1 MIINPNVEVAQP
13 MKIID
18 MSNKSSAK
26 AYLTRDPKDTH
37 SKSEMDAV
45 LRAINYTKLVKQQ
58 ESLDRMN
65 EEEVMERPLPGHGTF
80 KWEYRRFVV
89 WPKN

>member
-1 MIINPNVEVAQP
+1 MILNTNTTELKP
-13 MKIID
+13 MKVID

-45 LRAINYTKLVKQQ
+45 LRAINYTKTFKQQ
-58 ESLDRMN
+58 ESLERMN
-65 EEEVMERPLPGHGTF
+65 EEELMERPLPGHGTF
-80 KWEYRRFVV
+80 K
-89 WPKN
+89 